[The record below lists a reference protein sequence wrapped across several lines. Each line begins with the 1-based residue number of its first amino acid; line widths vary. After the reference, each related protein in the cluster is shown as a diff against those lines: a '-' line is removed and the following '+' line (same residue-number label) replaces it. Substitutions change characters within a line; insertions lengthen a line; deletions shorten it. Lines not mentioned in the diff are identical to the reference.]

1 MKTIDINCDM
11 GESFGNHRVGNDQ
24 AIFPYV
30 TSSNIACG
38 FHGGDAVHMEHSIR
52 TAVKYG
58 VQVGA
63 HPGYPDLAGFGRRK
77 MDLPPQELKAIIK
90 YQLAAIMG
98 MARSLG
104 TSVKYL
110 KPHGALYNAAVE
122 NQQIA
127 MIVIESVQEIS
138 RTMPIMGLAG
148 SLFQDI
154 CGSQGVTFVAEA
166 FADRSYEANG
176 KLRSRSEA
184 GALITDPNQA
194 VAQVLDIVLKGQV
207 KSHDDIMIPQQV
219 QSICIHGDNP
229 AAVSILRAIDQSLEN
244 EGILKQSFI

>member
-1 MKTIDINCDM
+1 M